1 MLGAEGEPRPWR
13 PLLSARDLREPSR
26 HAGQLGVD
34 DPLGCYLPACADR
47 GMAYGHGAP
56 VVEGGERTLSNAQSE
71 LGFRYQRADD
81 RRYHPYCQI
90 PKQTQ

>member
-1 MLGAEGEPRPWR
+1 
-13 PLLSARDLREPSR
+13 
-26 HAGQLGVD
+26 
-34 DPLGCYLPACADR
+34 
-47 GMAYGHGAP
+47 MAYGHGAP